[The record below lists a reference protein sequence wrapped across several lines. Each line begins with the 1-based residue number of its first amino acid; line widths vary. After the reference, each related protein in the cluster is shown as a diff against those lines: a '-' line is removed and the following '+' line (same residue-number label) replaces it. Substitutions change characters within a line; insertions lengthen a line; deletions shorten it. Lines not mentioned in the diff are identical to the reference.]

1 MLGSSRIFVK
11 RGRIGGKTLATLST
25 TEPQFQEVLET
36 CVLALRRMAEYEL
49 EEPIQRR
56 LLDLSE
62 KKEFLDEEEHD
73 ELMALVDFWQKR
85 TNERLEAQV
94 ALKRLGELLPD
105 MVPTK

>member
-1 MLGSSRIFVK
+1 
-11 RGRIGGKTLATLST
+11 LATLST
-25 TEPQFQEVLET
+25 TEPRFQETLET

-49 EEPIQRR
+49 EEPIKRR

-62 KKEFLDEEEHD
+62 KKEFLDEKEHD